1 MKNKKFFENTKMIPG
16 LLFAAMISFV
26 GCIQRIGMQELILI
40 LLIIL
45 ILFGSKKLP
54 ELAKSLGR
62 GFRELKKAVKDIE
75 SDKDTESND
84 DKSTSTSKSSES
96 ESEKD
101 QYRD

>member
-1 MKNKKFFENTKMIPG
+1 MKIKKFFENTKMVLVLV
-16 LLFAAMISFV
+16 LLFAVMSFV

-45 ILFGSKKLP
+45 ILFGAKKLP

-62 GFRELKKAVKDIE
+62 GFRELKKAVKEIE

-84 DKSTSTSKSSES
+84 DKSASTSESSES

-101 QYRD
+101 Q